1 VELDLVVHAVVG
13 VKPGVYRYQPVSHQL
28 VAIRKGELRK
38 EMVAACLRQPMAGSA
53 AIGFVMAARLD
64 TARSSLGDRRYRDLL
79 IESGA
84 IAQRIYLS
92 AEAVG
97 LAARN
102 LAAYQDD
109 RFNEL
114 LGLDGRGLAAL
125 HLTMLGHGD

>member
-1 VELDLVVHAVVG
+1 M
-13 VKPGVYRYQPVSHQL
+13 YRYQPASHQL
-28 VAIRKGELRK
+28 VAVRKGGLRK
-38 EMVAACLRQPMAGSA
+38 EMYGACLKQTMAGIA

-84 IAQRIYLS
+84 IGQRIYLS

-102 LAAYQDD
+102 LAAYRDD

-125 HLTMLGHGD
+125 HLTMMGHGD